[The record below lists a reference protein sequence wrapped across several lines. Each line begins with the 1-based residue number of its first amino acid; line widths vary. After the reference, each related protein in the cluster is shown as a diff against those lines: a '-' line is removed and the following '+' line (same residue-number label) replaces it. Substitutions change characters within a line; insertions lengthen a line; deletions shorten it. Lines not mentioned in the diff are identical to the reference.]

1 MTEPDI
7 VLGAMYFGTR
17 VSEATSMALLDRFVD
32 QGAAASMRPPDR
44 SESGRSARYSSGGPL
59 QGLQRNENPTLCQ
72 RGTPCTSAQA

>member
-32 QGAAASMRPPDR
+32 QGGAWIDTANCYAFWADPSGVGGQRAHDRAVAGRP
-44 SESGRSARYSSGGPL
+44 AW
-59 QGLQRNENPTLCQ
+59 T
-72 RGTPCTSAQA
+72 A